1 MNEKIF
7 INNAGLVITQS
18 FLPTFFERLGLL
30 QEKAFRSKEDQQ
42 KAVCYLQYLATGKM
56 ESMQTD
62 LFLNKI
68 ICGLP
73 VSEDVPLHIDLKP
86 QEEELAEGL
95 IKSIIDHWKPINQ
108 QSVEVFRESWLIRGG
123 MLTEEENCW
132 QLTVEQRAY
141 DVLINQIPF
150 SFSTIR
156 FPWMEK
162 PLYVNWKY

>member
-1 MNEKIF
+1 MNEKNF

-68 ICGLP
+68 ICGLL
-73 VSEDVPLHIDLKP
+73 VSEDIPLYFDLKP

-95 IKSIIDHWKPINQ
+95 IKAIIDHWRAIGQ
-108 QSVEVFRESWLIRGG
+108 QSVEGFRETWLIREGL
-123 MLTEEENCW
+123 LTEEENCW
-132 QLTVEQRAY
+132 KLTVEKRAY
-141 DVLINQIPF
+141 DVLINQLPF
-150 SFSTIR
+150 SFSTIK

-162 PLYVNWKY
+162 NLYVNWDY

>member
-7 INNAGLVITQS
+7 INNAGLVITQP

-30 QEKAFRSKEDQQ
+30 KEKAFHSKEDQQ
-42 KAVCYLQYLATGKM
+42 KAVCYLQYLATGKT
-56 ESMQTD
+56 ENIQTD

-95 IKSIIDHWKPINQ
+95 IKAIIDHWRAIGQ
-108 QSVEVFRESWLIRGG
+108 QSVEGFRGTWLIREGL
-123 MLTEEENCW
+123 LTEEENGW
-132 QLTVEQRAY
+132 KLIVEKRAY

-150 SFSTIR
+150 SFSTIK

-162 PLYVNWKY
+162 SLYVNWKY